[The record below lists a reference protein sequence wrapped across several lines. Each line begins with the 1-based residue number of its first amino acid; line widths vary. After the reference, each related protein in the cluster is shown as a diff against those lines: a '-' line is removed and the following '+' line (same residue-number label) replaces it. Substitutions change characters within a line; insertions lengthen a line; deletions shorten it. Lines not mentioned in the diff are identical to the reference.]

1 MSLLTLGINHTTA
14 PIEVREQVAINEQN
28 LSHALKKL
36 ITVPQV
42 DEAAIIS
49 TCNRTELYC
58 EVNQLKEGKEEILCW
73 LN

>member
-14 PIEVREQVAINEQN
+14 PIQVRERVAISNQN
-28 LSHALKKL
+28 LELALKKL
-36 ITVPQV
+36 IAVPHV

-58 EVNQLKEGKEEILCW
+58 EVAQVSEGREGILR
-73 LN
+73 LVK